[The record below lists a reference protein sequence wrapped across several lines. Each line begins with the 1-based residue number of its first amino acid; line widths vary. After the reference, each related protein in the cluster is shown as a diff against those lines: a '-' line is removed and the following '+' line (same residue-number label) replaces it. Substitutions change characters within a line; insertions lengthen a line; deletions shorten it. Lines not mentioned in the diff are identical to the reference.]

1 MREQD
6 DDKLDELLR
15 SMAQDYHLP
24 PEPPREAMWE
34 AIQAQRRWYR
44 RPWAG
49 RRRPLVWAVAAAAV
63 LLVGVGIG
71 RISVRNEGP
80 PVAGQWEPR
89 SVSAAAYRLTTID
102 HLSQA
107 EAFLTLFRAS
117 ARKGGD
123 ERLASETARELLANN
138 RLLLDSPA
146 ANDRRMRLL
155 LQDLELVLAEI
166 AQLSPES
173 HDKDLKLIEDG
184 IERGSVLPRIRNAVP
199 AGTSPTQGAL

>member
-1 MREQD
+1 
-6 DDKLDELLR
+6 
-15 SMAQDYHLP
+15 MAQDYHLP

>member
-15 SMAQDYHLP
+15 SMAQHYHLP

-34 AIQAQRRWYR
+34 GIQAQRRWYR

>member
-1 MREQD
+1 MPEQD
-6 DDKLDELLR
+6 DDRLDELLR

-49 RRRPLVWAVAAAAV
+49 RRRPLVWAAAAAAV
-63 LLVGVGIG
+63 LVAGIGIG
-71 RISVRNEGP
+71 RMSVRTEGSQ
-80 PVAGQWEPR
+80 VAGRWEPR
-89 SVSAAAYRLTTID
+89 SVSTAAYRLTTID

-107 EAFLTLFRAS
+107 EAFLTMFRAS
-117 ARKGGD
+117 ARRGGD
-123 ERLASETARELLANN
+123 ERLASAAARDLLASN

-146 ANDRRMRLL
+146 ADDRRMRLL
-155 LQDLELVLAEI
+155 LEDLELVLAEI
-166 AQLSPES
+166 AQLSPEP
-173 HDKDLKLIEDG
+173 HEKDLKLNEDG